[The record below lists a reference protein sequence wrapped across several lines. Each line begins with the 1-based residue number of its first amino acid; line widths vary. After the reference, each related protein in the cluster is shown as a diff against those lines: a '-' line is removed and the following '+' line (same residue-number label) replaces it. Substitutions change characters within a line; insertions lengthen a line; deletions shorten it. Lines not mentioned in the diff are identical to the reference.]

1 MPETLAS
8 AFVTLKNSLH
18 NADGW
23 RWLVEI
29 DADGTNG
36 YRLNDGDQPLTY
48 AGDVYQAYPF
58 RVEEVRAESDG
69 SLPSVALVFA
79 SVDDEIAGQLDAGN
93 VLDRRIR
100 IRRVNVANLAF
111 AIDSGD
117 WIALDAALDASSATL
132 YVGPYPLFDSPFPAL
147 RQLRGRCPKVY
158 GGTDCQYQVSL
169 PNLVSA
175 TYPDFD
181 GATCDYGYATGNG
194 CQAKGANEAANGVAV
209 RHPRRGG
216 FFPGI
221 PKGGRRL

>member
-8 AFVTLKNSLH
+8 ALVTLKNSLH

-79 SVDDEIAGQLDAGN
+79 SVDDEIAGQLDSGN

-158 GGTDCQYQVSL
+158 GGPDCGYDLTRSGALTSCDYSLADCQ
-169 PNLVSA
+169 A
-175 TYPDFD
+175 H
-181 GATCDYGYATGNG
+181 GAD
-194 CQAKGANEAANGVAV
+194 EAAAGVAV
-209 RHPRRGG
+209 RHPRRFGG
-216 FFPGI
+216 FPGI
-221 PKGGRRL
+221 PKGQRL